1 MGYTLGTWFFE
12 VDPHPQYGPGFHIGS
27 KESDHT
33 VGRVY
38 EEADARLVAAAP
50 DLLEALE
57 DLVYQLTR
65 IGIPDWSG
73 AEGLCLDQAWA
84 AIFKAT
90 GEIEGD

>member
-50 DLLEALE
+50 DLLEALVYALEFLTANDDGE
-57 DLVYQLTR
+57 DDVVDR
-65 IGIPDWSG
+65 IKT
-73 AEGLCLDQAWA
+73 AKA